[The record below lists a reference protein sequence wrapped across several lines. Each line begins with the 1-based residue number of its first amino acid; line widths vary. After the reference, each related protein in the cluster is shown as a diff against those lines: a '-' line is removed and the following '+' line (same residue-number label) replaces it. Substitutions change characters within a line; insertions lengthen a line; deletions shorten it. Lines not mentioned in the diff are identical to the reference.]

1 MKKLLFLGMTGILL
15 LSICAPLAHAQKDE
29 KLLFKKEPQADAV
42 ASSDQYVIGPED
54 MLYINVWREEAL
66 TRTILVRAD
75 GKISLPLVDDV
86 QAAGL
91 TPLQLKQNL
100 TEKLKQ
106 FIDNPNV
113 SVVVTEANSFKVY
126 VTGEVRT
133 PGVYRL
139 KSETTLLQ
147 IIPMAGGFT
156 DWANQ
161 KKIMIIR
168 KEGGKEKRITA
179 NYKKILEGQDP
190 KSNVVLKPGDT
201 VVVP

>member
-1 MKKLLFLGMTGILL
+1 MKKLLFLGITGILL
-15 LSICAPLAHAQKDE
+15 LSIFAPLAQAQKDE
-29 KLLFKKEPQADAV
+29 KLLFKKEPQAEAI
-42 ASSDQYVIGPED
+42 ASGDQYVIGTED
-54 MLYINVWREEAL
+54 VLYINVWREETL

-75 GKISLPLVDDV
+75 GKVSMPLIDDV

-91 TPLQLKQNL
+91 TPLQLKQVI
-100 TEKLKQ
+100 TERLKQ

-113 SVVVTEANSFKVY
+113 SVVVTEANSFKVF
-126 VTGEVRT
+126 VTGEVKT

-139 KSETTLLQ
+139 RSETTLLQ

-168 KEGGKEKRITA
+168 KEGGREKRFTA
-179 NYKKILEGQDP
+179 NYKKILEGDDP
-190 KSNVVLKPGDT
+190 ASNIALKPGDT

>member
-1 MKKLLFLGMTGILL
+1 MKKLIFLGMTGILF
-15 LSICAPLAHAQKDE
+15 LSICAPPTYSQKDE
-29 KLLFKKEPQADAV
+29 KVLFKKEPQADV
-42 ASSDQYVIGPED
+42 TASGDQYLIGPED
-54 MLYINVWREEAL
+54 VLYINVWREEAL

-91 TPLQLKQNL
+91 TPLQLKQSL
-100 TEKLKQ
+100 TEKLRK

-139 KSETTLLQ
+139 RSETTLLQ

-161 KKIMIIR
+161 KKILIVR
-168 KEGGKEKRITA
+168 KEGGKERRITA
-179 NYKKILEGQDP
+179 NYKNILAGEDLS
-190 KSNVVLKPGDT
+190 SNVVLRPGDT
-201 VVVP
+201 IIVP

>member
-179 NYKKILEGQDP
+179 NYKKILEGEDP

>member
-179 NYKKILEGQDP
+179 NYKKIVEGDDP
-190 KSNVVLKPGDT
+190 KSNIVLRPGDT

>member
-29 KLLFKKEPQADAV
+29 KLLFKKEPQPDAV

-54 MLYINVWREEAL
+54 VLYINVWREETL

-179 NYKKILEGQDP
+179 NYKKIVEGDDP
-190 KSNVVLKPGDT
+190 KSNIVLRPGDT

>member
-1 MKKLLFLGMTGILL
+1 MKRHLFLAMIGILF
-15 LSICAPLAHAQKDE
+15 LSVCVLPSYAQKDE
-29 KLLFKKEPQADAV
+29 KLLFKKEPQADAAV
-42 ASSDQYVIGPED
+42 SSDQYVIGPED
-54 MLYINVWREEAL
+54 VLFISVWREDTL

-75 GKISLPLVDDV
+75 GKISMPLIDDV

-91 TPLQLKQNL
+91 TPLQLKQNIA
-100 TEKLKQ
+100 EKLKQ

-113 SVVVTEANSFKVY
+113 SVVVTEANSFKVF

-139 KSETTLLQ
+139 RSETTLLQ

-156 DWANQ
+156 EWANQ
-161 KKIMIIR
+161 KKITIIR
-168 KEGGKEKRITA
+168 KEGGKERRITA
-179 NYKKILEGQDP
+179 NYKKILEGEDP

>member
-1 MKKLLFLGMTGILL
+1 MKKLLLLGITGILL
-15 LSICAPLAHAQKDE
+15 LSICASLAYAQKDE
-29 KLLFKKEPQADAV
+29 KLLFKKDPQADTV
-42 ASSDQYVIGPED
+42 ASGDQYVIGPED
-54 MLYINVWREEAL
+54 VLYISVWREETL

-75 GKISLPLVDDV
+75 GKISMPLIDEV

-139 KSETTLLQ
+139 RSETTLLQ
-147 IIPMAGGFT
+147 VIPMAGGFT
-156 DWANQ
+156 EWANQ
-161 KKIMIIR
+161 KKITIIR

-179 NYKKILEGQDP
+179 NYKKILEGEDP